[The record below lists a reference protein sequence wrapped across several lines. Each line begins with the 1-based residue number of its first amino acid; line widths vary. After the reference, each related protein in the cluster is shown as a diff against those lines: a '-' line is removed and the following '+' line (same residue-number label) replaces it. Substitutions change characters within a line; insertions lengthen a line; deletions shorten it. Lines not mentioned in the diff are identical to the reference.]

1 MINSKRDSRQA
12 ANKLCYECGD
22 KLCAVMWRLVPVSFF
37 SVFSDTEKG
46 TTMTEIHITE
56 EKKNSTA
63 VLVGV
68 ETPEM
73 RDGECDASLDE
84 LERLAETAGAVVAAR
99 LVQSRE
105 KPDVRTVIG
114 SGKVAELKTI
124 CSECGAELCI
134 FDCEMSPSQIRNVED
149 EVGEVRVIDRSM
161 LILDIFAL
169 HAATAEGKLQVELA
183 QLKYT
188 APRLIGKGKQLSRL
202 GGGIGTRGPGESKL
216 ESDKRHLAR
225 RVASLEAELEAVENT
240 RRTTRSARDRSG
252 LPHVAIVGY
261 TNAGKST
268 LLNRLTDAGILA
280 EDKLFATL
288 DPTTRKFTLPGGES
302 VLLTD
307 TVGFI
312 RKLPHHLVKAFRSTL
327 EEAALSDILLHIVD
341 ASDPEY
347 PDEMKVTEELLA
359 ELGAGGKPMLIVY
372 NKCDREADGIH
383 APALTPNGSN
393 RAVCV
398 SALTGQGVDEMV
410 AMLEAIVRE
419 GKVRVTF
426 RFPNSEAGAL
436 SSLYRMAAVESVEY
450 GDEYITAV
458 AVADAKT
465 RGVLAAYELK

>member
-1 MINSKRDSRQA
+1 
-12 ANKLCYECGD
+12 
-22 KLCAVMWRLVPVSFF
+22 
-37 SVFSDTEKG
+37 
-46 TTMTEIHITE
+46 MTEIHITE

-252 LPHVAIVGY
+252 LPRVAIVGY

-359 ELGAGGKPMLIVY
+359 ELGAGGKPTLIVY
-372 NKCDREADGIH
+372 NKCDCEADGIP

-398 SALTGQGVDEMV
+398 SALAGQGVDEMV